1 MPIYYAMR
9 ILTAAVLCSAL
20 LCSCQGK
27 PSADFTWLDSD
38 GKSRVFSTSTRMMNV
53 QNGNSQNDKLKTRI
67 DLYSLVEPIMI
78 YQGQALA
85 VDIEGITATSSKNS
99 VSASNNTIVLS
110 VSEKSDGKSPVMDA
124 SFAVEQP
131 SVRFYLRI
139 RPGTRLASL
148 SVRSIDARSFNIRGI
163 SIQPVFAGIE
173 ERGGRLSVSSGFKLS
188 TGSGTRTAVLDD
200 PFAGIEALD
209 QSQRNHSSALF
220 IHYDTMSP
228 GPSQNAEIV
237 LSSRAY
243 DSTERKLRLALS
255 PQTAST
261 LIGREFF
268 GAETRSITAVL
279 PGNLDLR
286 ALCVKAI
293 DTAEY
298 EHADLG
304 RVLAAGALQ
313 EGKDYSQFVWD
324 IFPSVL
330 VLVFKDYKT
339 QDRYLKRLAFYV
351 EKAGY
356 RGELH
361 YDEEIANLH
370 GWNAHDYRPEDLA
383 AFFDT
388 ARKKQFPLSSEEW
401 ALESLLAEHG
411 ILNISDGKVSSGTGA
426 LISVSMETPF
436 ALRKTLLVHESL
448 HAIFFVDAEYR
459 DFVKKTW
466 AAIDNDEKWFWKT
479 YFGWAAYDTGD
490 EYLMANEFQAYLLQ
504 QPLSAV
510 RDYFTKR
517 KTDELLLSKPLLRE
531 KLDAYMSKYASTF
544 ERHARVLDAYLK
556 DTYGLEAGR
565 TYRLIVEK

>member
-1 MPIYYAMR
+1 
-9 ILTAAVLCSAL
+9 
-20 LCSCQGK
+20 
-27 PSADFTWLDSD
+27 
-38 GKSRVFSTSTRMMNV
+38 MMNV
-53 QNGNSQNDKLKTRI
+53 QNGNSQKNKLKARI
-67 DLYSLVEPIMI
+67 DLYSLVEPIII

-85 VDIEGITATSSKNS
+85 VDVEGMNTTSSKNS

-124 SFAVEQP
+124 SFVVERP
-131 SVRFYLRI
+131 SVRLYLRLK
-139 RPGTRLASL
+139 PGTRLASL
-148 SVRSIDARSFNIRGI
+148 SVRSTDARSFKIRGI
-163 SIQPVFAGIE
+163 SIQPAFAGIE

-188 TGSGTRTAVLDD
+188 TGSGTRTAILDD
-200 PFAGIEALD
+200 PFAGIETLA
-209 QSQRNHSSALF
+209 QSQRNHFSALF
-220 IHYDTMSP
+220 IHYDTVSP

-237 LSSRAY
+237 LSSRAH
-243 DSTERKLRLALS
+243 DSSERKLRLAIS
-255 PQTAST
+255 PQTASI
-261 LIGREFF
+261 LFGRELFA
-268 GAETRSITAVL
+268 AEPSTITAVL
-279 PGNLDLR
+279 PGNIRLR
-286 ALCVKAI
+286 ALCVKAV
-293 DTAEY
+293 DDAEY

-304 RVLAAGALQ
+304 RVLAAGAPQ

-356 RGELH
+356 RGVLH
-361 YDEEIANLH
+361 SDEEIANLH

-383 AFFDT
+383 AFFAT

-401 ALESLLAEHG
+401 ALEALLAEHG
-411 ILNISDGKVSSGTGA
+411 ILNISDGRVSAGTGA
-426 LISVSMETPF
+426 LISVSMETPL
-436 ALRKTLLVHESL
+436 ALRRTLLVHESL
-448 HAIFFVDAEYR
+448 HAIFFVDAAYR

-466 AAIDNDEKWFWKT
+466 ASIDNDEKWFWKT

-510 RDYFTKR
+510 RDYFTRR
-517 KTDELLLSKPLLRE
+517 KTDELILSKPILRE
-531 KLDAYMSKYASTF
+531 KLDLYMSKYASTF